1 MGYQDERIL
10 KAKKELK
17 EQEKKKTSQ
26 EAMEKEA
33 EESIYDEVTHIIGKE
48 VTFRRRSIP
57 ELGISIYMPE
67 TFFRFA
73 DDISKLIYPA
83 GKAPDHVFGGE
94 EINFQMSLEKTVY
107 ELPASGM
114 KGFISMAGK
123 MLEAAGPR
131 VRVIEKKVEKIGEDD
146 VGILSFVSKA
156 VDTMVYNIQFY
167 ADFEGGL
174 LVGNIHFPSKYKKR
188 LIPLAKEVIYSM
200 EMVKE
205 D

>member
-17 EQEKKKTSQ
+17 EQEKKNASQ
-26 EAMEKEA
+26 KAMEKEA

-48 VTFRRRSIP
+48 VTFKRRSIP

-83 GKAPDHVFGGE
+83 GNTPSHIFGGE
-94 EINFQMSLEKTVY
+94 EINFQMSLDKTIY
-107 ELPASGM
+107 PLPESGM
-114 KGFISMAGK
+114 KEFVNMAAN
-123 MLEAAGPR
+123 MLEAVGPK
-131 VRVIEKKVEKIGEDD
+131 VKVIEKKVEKKEEDYL
-146 VGILSFVSKA
+146 GMLSFVSKA

-167 ADFEGGL
+167 VDVDGAL
-174 LVGNIHFPSKYKKR
+174 LVGNINFPSKYKKR
-188 LIPLAKEVIYSM
+188 LIPLAKEMICSM
-200 EMVKE
+200 EIIKE